1 MRETSV
7 WSLGWEDPLEKA
19 MATHS
24 SILAWENPMDR
35 GAWRTVHGV
44 TKSQTRL
51 SDNTT
56 WLGKWRIY
64 YCDSVLH
71 LRSKKQEVL
80 PGLVGTENR
89 KRHVWEP
96 RQLIL
101 DVLCPLEPKN
111 YELLL
116 PCLFRPHFFFSFYR
130 PAFPAYQLPFC
141 SPGFTRPQCP
151 LSVPG
156 DQGRMTETPRRSVVC
171 SQKRGRQANMT
182 ISAGS

>member
-7 WSLGWEDPLEKA
+7 QSLGWEDPLEKA

-71 LRSKKQEVL
+71 LRSKSRKYCQAL
-80 PGLVGTENR
+80 WGLKTGRGMSGNQDSWSWMYSALWSRRTMNSRFLVCFT
-89 KRHVWEP
+89 P
-96 RQLIL
+96 I
-101 DVLCPLEPKN
+101 
-111 YELLL
+111 
-116 PCLFRPHFFFSFYR
+116 FFSFYR

-156 DQGRMTETPRRSVVC
+156 DQGRVIETPRRSVVC
-171 SQKRGRQANMT
+171 SQEMGRQANMT